1 MSLRDDALHMHK
13 QKQGKLSVNSK
24 VEIKD
29 REALSLAYS
38 PGVAEPCKEIYED
51 DRTVFDYTIKSN
63 TVGVVTD
70 GSAVLGLGNIGAK
83 ASLPVMEG
91 KSALFKNFAGVDSFP
106 IALETND
113 VDEIVNTVK
122 LMTPIFGGINLE
134 DISAPRCF
142 EIEARLS
149 RETDIPVFHDD
160 QHGTAIVTLSG
171 LMNALKLTDR
181 SLNKIKVVLNGA
193 GAAGVAIV
201 KLLYSFGVKEMIMCD
216 SRGAI
221 YEGRPNG
228 MNPVKEK
235 IAQFTNQDQVE
246 GGLEDVI
253 QDADVFIGVSIEGA
267 LTEEMVKTMA
277 EDPIIFAMANPNPE
291 IMPDT
296 AKAAGASIIG
306 TGRSDFPNQIN
317 NVLAFPGIFRGALD
331 VRATHINDEM
341 KKAAV
346 VAIADLI
353 SEDELRADYV
363 IPDAFNKEVA
373 PNVAKAVAKAAME
386 SGVSRIK
393 VDPEEVYQNALKL
406 TQ

>member
-51 DRTVFDYTIKSN
+51 ERTVFDYTIKSN

-142 EIEARLS
+142 EIEERLS

-171 LMNALKLTDR
+171 LVNALKLTNR
-181 SLNKIKVVLNGA
+181 SLNKIKVVINGA

-201 KLLYSFGVKEMIMCD
+201 NLLDSFGVKEMVMCD

-221 YEGRPNG
+221 YEDRPEG

-235 IAQFTNQDQVE
+235 IAAFTNQKQIQ
-246 GGLEDVI
+246 GGLEEVI
-253 QDADVFIGVSIEGA
+253 KDADVFIGVSIEGA
-267 LTEEMVKTMA
+267 LSEDMVKSMA
-277 EDPIIFAMANPNPE
+277 EDSIIFAMANPNPE
-291 IMPDT
+291 IMPDV
-296 AKAAGASIIG
+296 AKAAGASIVG

-331 VRATHINDEM
+331 VRATHINEDM

-353 SEDELRADYV
+353 SEDELRSDYV

-393 VDPEEVYQNALKL
+393 IDPEEVYQNTLNL